1 MLFMKELAVPKIQ
14 HEDYYT
20 VSEAARI
27 LDVSPSTVWR
37 WIKAEKLPAYRVGP
51 RTIRIKKKDL
61 DDIVR
66 PVHVKE
72 EPTKKKWVLGG
83 IVSEEELARRRE
95 LVAKILELREQANI
109 APMTTAELVR
119 ESRKKEGLKGY
130 EPDY

>member
-1 MLFMKELAVPKIQ
+1 MPKIQ